1 MRPPLPLLCL
11 FPFVL
16 CAADAESAAW
26 DLLNHGL
33 SDGGTARRIQAVTA
47 LGSIG
52 PASHVIDLLEVGLA
66 DKEITVRMTA
76 AAVLGE
82 MQARAAIPRLRQ
94 ALDDV
99 SVEVN
104 FAAAQAL
111 WKMGEHSGRDI
122 LWGVLA
128 GERKTGPGMIQGGV
142 RDAKNKL
149 HNPAALAKLGV
160 NEAAG
165 QLGPFSMGVW
175 FAEELMKDKGATAR
189 TLAVRLLATDPDP
202 RSTQEL
208 ESNLDDKS
216 AAVRAAVARAIGQRG
231 GPPDIPNLEPVLN
244 DSNDGVRLMAAAAIV
259 RLSQE
264 PVKPPRRRARKAPS
278 AQQVPK

>member
-1 MRPPLPLLCL
+1 MRPL
-11 FPFVL
+11 FFVL
-16 CAADAESAAW
+16 SLIPALVWAADPETSAW
-26 DLLNHGL
+26 DLLHHGL

-52 PASHVIDLLEVGLA
+52 PTPHVINLVEVGLA
-66 DKEITVRMTA
+66 DKEVTVRQTA

-82 MQARAAIPRLRQ
+82 MPAPAAIPRLRQ

-99 SVEVN
+99 SAEVS

-111 WKMGEHSGRDI
+111 WKLGDQSGREI
-122 LWGVLA
+122 LWGVL
-128 GERKTGPGMIQGGV
+128 GGDQKTGPGMIEGQV

-149 HNPAALAKLGV
+149 HNPRALAMIGI

-175 FAEELMKDKGATAR
+175 FAEDLLKDKGANAR
-189 TLAVRLLATDPDP
+189 TLAAKLLATDPDP

-208 ESNLDDKS
+208 ADALDDKN
-216 AAVRAAVARAIGQRG
+216 AAVRAAAARSLGQRAG
-231 GPPDIPNLEPVLN
+231 RADIRKLQPVL
-244 DSNDGVRLMAAAAIV
+244 DDGNDGVRLMAAAAII
-259 RLSQE
+259 RLSQ
-264 PVKPPRRRARKAPS
+264 PQPRSAARRPMKPAPS
-278 AQQVPK
+278 K